1 LESIQ
6 NGAMLVETAVPPA
19 APDAAERARSVVRL
33 PFVTLP
39 QPTETTC
46 GPTCAHA
53 IYRYWGANDP
63 LDDVIARTRTLEHG
77 GTLAVFLACDALRKS
92 YCATIYTYN
101 VTVFDPTWFKTPGV
115 DVAERLVRQRDVKDD
130 YRLRIATEGYLE
142 FLRLGGRLRFAHLSQ
157 YLVLGLLR
165 RRLPILTG
173 LSATY
178 LYQTAREY
186 GPEDAADD
194 IRGHPSGHFVVIAGY
209 DRLRRHVL
217 VVDPYQPNPYGAALE
232 YWLSIDRVVAAILL
246 GIVTHDANLLVIY
259 PPKLPS

>member
-1 LESIQ
+1 
-6 NGAMLVETAVPPA
+6 MLVETAAPPA
-19 APDAAERARSVVRL
+19 APEAAERARSVVRL

-53 IYRYWGANDP
+53 IYRYWGASDP
-63 LDDVIARTRTLEHG
+63 LEAVIARTRTLEHG
-77 GTLAVFLACDALRKS
+77 GTLAVFLACDALRAG
-92 YCATIYTYN
+92 YCATIYTNN

-115 DVAERLVRQRDVKDD
+115 DIAEKLMRQRDVKQD
-130 YRLRIATEGYLE
+130 YGLRIATEGYLE

-173 LSATY
+173 VSATY

-186 GPEDAADD
+186 GPEDIVDD
-194 IRGHPSGHFVVIAGY
+194 IRGEPSGHFVVIAGY

-246 GIVTHDANLLVIY
+246 GIVTHDANLLVVY
-259 PPKLPS
+259 PPRLLS